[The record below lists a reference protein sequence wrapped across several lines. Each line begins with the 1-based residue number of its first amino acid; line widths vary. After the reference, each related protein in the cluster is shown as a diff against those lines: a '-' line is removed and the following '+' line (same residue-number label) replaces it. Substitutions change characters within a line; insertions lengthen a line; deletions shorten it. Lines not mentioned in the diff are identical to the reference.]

1 MKTQVTQDVLAP
13 VYADTLFDWKPD
25 LARYA
30 REVGDSASIGICD
43 ELTLAE
49 MECSLDLLDAEL
61 VALRGRPYQDEATK
75 DSTANLLKV
84 RGQLVR
90 LIARL
95 KSLTHA

>member
-1 MKTQVTQDVLAP
+1 
-13 VYADTLFDWKPD
+13 
-25 LARYA
+25 
-30 REVGDSASIGICD
+30 
-43 ELTLAE
+43 
-49 MECSLDLLDAEL
+49 MECSLDLLDADL